1 MQPSEFWNCT
11 YRELYRY
18 VQAQKEHEE
27 EVFKRDIVLADALG
41 NKIIDVIARKRPK
54 NISLVKNTF
63 KHLFEKELEP
73 TNHQQTPEEQI
84 RILRSMK

>member
-1 MQPSEFWNCT
+1 MLPSEFWNST
-11 YRELYRY
+11 YKQLYKY
-18 VQAQKEHEE
+18 VSARKKQEE
-27 EVFKRDIVLADALG
+27 EEFKRSIVLADALG
-41 NKIIDVIARKRPK
+41 NKIIDVIGRKKPK

-63 KHLFEKELEP
+63 VHLFEKELEP